1 MKSEGCIDIGISY
14 AENCAK
20 LNPPV
25 ETSITDLNE
34 QTMSENVENAPLESE
49 NNEVQS
55 VKAKEV
61 DKDDDEIEAE
71 VLENVSLNVSN
82 PTFSIL
88 TVTYFTLTVTYY
100 FYLDSYLLLS

>member
-1 MKSEGCIDIGISY
+1 MKSEGCIDIGIRY

-25 ETSITDLNE
+25 ETPITDLNE

-71 VLENVSLNVSN
+71 VLENVSVKVSN

-88 TVTYFTLTVTYY
+88 TVTYFSSILTVTYY
-100 FYLDSYLLLS
+100 YYRN